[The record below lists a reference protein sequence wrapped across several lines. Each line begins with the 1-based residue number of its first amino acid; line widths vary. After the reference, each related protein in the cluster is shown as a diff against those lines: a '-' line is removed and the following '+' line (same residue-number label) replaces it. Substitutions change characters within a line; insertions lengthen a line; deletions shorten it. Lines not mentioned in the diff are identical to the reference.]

1 MRRPNVFSR
10 SNSFS
15 DCWSPASHHAQ
26 RVRALSPIIILLLM
40 SLAGIAS
47 ANALTAST
55 DITAI
60 QAADP
65 TPGVPQ
71 QESPDSSLPTTTT
84 NAPGGPDSLGTWT
97 RIAFSSYRDGNWE
110 IYLTYGDGWRPT
122 RLTNHAANDVEPI
135 LNRGAT
141 KIFFVSDRSGRDEIF
156 VMNRDGS
163 GLRQLTT
170 GAGAKRSPDLSV
182 TGQMLV
188 YVVASATQTDIFAS
202 NADGSQARAL
212 TQDAAADENPVW
224 TPDGKIAWIRTEGSQ
239 ARVWIMNADGS
250 QRQPLTAVLPGLV
263 DLVWLAST
271 NLFVATFNMDSD
283 PALEVAYFY
292 RDRGYWY
299 DYLDARNPLVDYRVS
314 GRAPNEESLLI
325 DRMEYVMQG
334 NQRVLNHIYIQEM
347 SSFTSLRL
355 IASGMDR
362 QGHWQTTDIEPPVV
376 HTISRPGY
384 TRAGRSSVPLAGFD
398 TGGAGIRSYDLQ
410 YRLGAN
416 DVWTNLLSNGSVPWA
431 EFIFVSPQT
440 VFFRGRAR
448 DNAFNVQEW
457 ITNPNGDTHTTAY
470 QWEVTGNVLDT
481 RSIPIANPV
490 LNLTPPALGV
500 DVGNNPGA
508 YTAYI
513 STTQVYTTWAT
524 KSGYQPAAPTPRLI
538 SHDTLLD
545 FYLAPADNLIRNGD
559 FELDAPALRDW
570 IVRGAIPP
578 QAQREAARTGSWGAR
593 LGQMWTVPAAERLS
607 RTAGYAYDPTL
618 AFGPSGTLHLAWADQ
633 WDPDS
638 GNRRIAYTTCAF
650 DQPCQSPQALWSG
663 FAPRLTIGSDAVV
676 HLLWQTVDAQNAQVW
691 RIFYAQRAAGGAW
704 TPAHELAS
712 ADIYLS
718 SALTVDRQ
726 GTPHVVWGGSAGL
739 RYQRRQ
745 ANGAW
750 TAAESFGTGPAM
762 PSLTVLADN
771 TVLVASAYTAVNFW
785 ERSPAGVWSQR
796 TLDFAYQ
803 PNRPDMLVDAQ
814 GNTHIVWCDQ
824 YRSARYAMRNPQGAL
839 TPPSWMGASC
849 ESARLLRTRNGRLIA
864 FAGESGYLN
873 AIYQLASGAWS
884 FPYSLEPMTW
894 DGRMLE
900 SANLANSDRLAVVAP
915 AYDPQAGARP
925 NIFLTRFILQ
935 PEQTDVSS
943 ISQVVTLP
951 STMHRPTI
959 SLRYQVEGADASA
972 GDLANLTLHLPDRTV
987 ELQRMTPNPDPRFR
1001 FAWFD
1006 LSQYAGQTVTVTL
1019 AVSSTADGRFTTVFA
1034 DELALG
1040 SWLTPLARSV
1050 EPSVLPMYQE
1060 TPVIIHGANFIQT
1073 PTVNVGNIRV
1083 SNVQWLDANTL
1094 RMIVPARIGPGS
1106 YAISVF
1112 NPGGQEGQLPNAL
1125 TIPGVSYLP
1134 LLFGSRDYRGL
1145 P

>member
-1 MRRPNVFSR
+1 MR
-10 SNSFS
+10 
-15 DCWSPASHHAQ
+15 A
-26 RVRALSPIIILLLM
+26 RVLAPLLLMLLM
-40 SLAGIAS
+40 SLAGAAS
-47 ANALTAST
+47 AASRATPTRTAP
-55 DITAI
+55 
-60 QAADP
+60 DP
-65 TPGVPQ
+65 LGNRAPGMSWQ
-71 QESPDSSLPTTTT
+71 QPDPDSPAHTSVTAD
-84 NAPGGPDSLGTWT
+84 APVEPDSLGTWT

-110 IYLTYGDGWRPT
+110 IYLTYGDGWQPT
-122 RLTNHAANDVEPI
+122 RLTNHPANDVEPI

-156 VMNRDGS
+156 VLNRDGS

-188 YVVASATQTDIFAS
+188 YVVASATQTDIFVS

-212 TQDAAADENPVW
+212 TQDAAADESPTW
-224 TPDGKIAWIRTEGSQ
+224 TPDGKIAWIRTEGGQ

-250 QRQPLTAVLPGLV
+250 QRQPLTAVLPGLL
-263 DLVWLAST
+263 DIVWLSSD
-271 NLFVATFNMDSD
+271 NLFAVTYNIDSD

-299 DYLDARNPLVDYRVS
+299 DYLDAENPLVDYRVS
-314 GRAPNEESLLI
+314 GRAPNEESLLV
-325 DRMEYVMQG
+325 DRVEYVMQG

-347 SSFTSLRL
+347 STFTSLRL

-362 QGHWQTTDIEPPVV
+362 QGHWQTTDTEPPVV
-376 HTISRPGY
+376 HTISRSGY
-384 TRAGRSSVPLAGFD
+384 TRAGGSFVPLAGFD

-416 DVWTNLLSNGSVPWA
+416 SVWTNLLSNGPVPWA

-457 ITNPNGDTHTTAY
+457 TTNPNGDTHTTAY
-470 QWEVTGNVLDT
+470 QWEVMGNVLDT

-524 KSGYQPAAPTPRLI
+524 QSGYQPAAPTPRLI
-538 SHDTLLD
+538 SHDTQLD

-570 IVRGAIPP
+570 IVRGAVSA
-578 QAQREAARTGSWGAR
+578 QAQRDAVTTGSWGAR
-593 LGQMWTVPAAERLS
+593 VGQRWTVPDAERIS

-618 AFGPSGTLHLAWADQ
+618 AFGPAGTLHLAWADQ
-633 WDPDS
+633 WDLNS

-650 DQPCQSPQALWSG
+650 DQPCQSPQALWPG

-676 HLLWQTVDAQNAQVW
+676 HLLWQTVDAQNEQVW
-691 RIFYAQRAAGGAW
+691 RLFYAQRAAGGAW
-704 TPAHELAS
+704 TPARELAS

-726 GTPHVVWGGSAGL
+726 GAPHVVWGGSAGL

-750 TAAESFGTGPAM
+750 TAPESLGTGRAM

-771 TVLVASAYTAVNFW
+771 TVLVASAYTAFNFW

-796 TLDFAYQ
+796 TLDFPYQ
-803 PNRPDMLVDAQ
+803 PNRPDMLVDPQ
-814 GNTHIVWCDQ
+814 GNTHVVWCDQ
-824 YRSARYAMRNPQGAL
+824 YRSAKYTVRNPQGAL
-839 TPPSWMGASC
+839 TTPIWMGASC
-849 ESARLLRTRNGRLIA
+849 ESARLLRTRDGRLVA

-884 FPYSLEPMTW
+884 SPYSLEPMTW

-943 ISQVVTLP
+943 ISQVVALP
-951 STMHRPTI
+951 PAMHRPTL
-959 SLRYQVEGADASA
+959 SLRYRIEGPYNNNE
-972 GDLANLTLHLPDRTV
+972 DLANLVLQLPDRTV
-987 ELQRMTPNPDPRFR
+987 ELQRMTPDPDPRFR

-1019 AVSSTADGRFTTVFA
+1019 AVSSTADGRFTTAFA
-1034 DELALG
+1034 DEVALG

-1094 RMIVPARIGPGS
+1094 RMIVPARIGPGR
-1106 YAISVF
+1106 YTISVF